1 MGHFLV
7 LNFVAKYASVLFKSL
22 FATLN
27 FTQQTIFSAPAPT
40 TFRRGVNSGGARVA
54 DHPTGSRLLLHS
66 GHAMT
71 RAATPTDHA
80 DSARR

>member
-1 MGHFLV
+1 M
-7 LNFVAKYASVLFKSL
+7 AKYAFVLFKSL

-27 FTQQTIFSAPAPT
+27 VTQQTIFSAPAPT
-40 TFRRGVNSGGARVA
+40 TFRRGVNSAGARVA
-54 DHPTGSRLLLHS
+54 DHPTGSRLLLPS

-80 DSARR
+80 DSERR